1 MTQMMQKERLALL
14 ELLKRSLQPAEEANL
29 TGYEPGLST
38 SQWQT
43 LIEIAEKHAVLS
55 LLYPVLESCKGLEK
69 TLWKQVERVSRQ
81 TVQKSYRLL
90 FLNKYV
96 TGLLRENGIPAITL
110 KGAVTAALYPVPE
123 LRKSGDVDILVTDQK
138 NHAKACH
145 ILEEHGFVMKKEQKT
160 IHHVELENKEN
171 ISVEVHG
178 LLAEPFE
185 SQEVNRYLKQLL
197 PEYEMN
203 DQVNC
208 YWGIELLEPSDAYHA
223 FYLILHMLQHFLRAG
238 FGLKN
243 LCDWVVFWNREMKQ
257 EEKDRFVQLIK
268 RSHTDGFVRVLT
280 AACIKYLGLRFEN
293 VSCLMDQE
301 VPDAVVAAF
310 IEEIFE
316 AEEFGK
322 SRSNRMVAMR
332 DTGMMSFVKEF
343 HHQMKLN
350 YPKSS
355 HVFLL
360 WPFLWVATLLR
371 FLYNNHKIRNISG
384 IDILSKAGKRSM
396 LVKEMQLF
404 Q

>member
-1 MTQMMQKERLALL
+1 MTQMMQKEKLALL
-14 ELLKRSLQPAEEANL
+14 ELLKRSLQPSGEGNM
-29 TGYEPGLST
+29 TGYEPELST
-38 SQWQT
+38 SQWQKLVET
-43 LIEIAEKHAVLS
+43 AEKHAVLS
-55 LLYPVLESCKGLEK
+55 LLYPVLESCMELEEA
-69 TLWKQVERVSRQ
+69 LWKQVERVSRQ

-96 TGLLRENGIPAITL
+96 TGLLKENGIPAITL
-110 KGAVTAALYPVPE
+110 KGAVTASLYPVPE

-138 NHAKACH
+138 NHAKACQ
-145 ILEEHGFVMKKEQKT
+145 ILEEHGFIIKKEQKT

-185 SQEVNRYLKQLL
+185 NQEVNRYLKQLL
-197 PEYEMN
+197 PEYEKN
-203 DQVNC
+203 YQNNC
-208 YWGIELLEPSDAYHA
+208 YWGMELLEPSDAYHA

-243 LCDWVVFWNREMKQ
+243 LCDWVVFWNREIRQ
-257 EEKDRFVQLIK
+257 EEKDQFGLLIK
-268 RSHTDGFVRVLT
+268 RSGTVGFVRVLT
-280 AACIKYLGLRFEN
+280 AACIKYLGLRPEN
-293 VSCLMDQE
+293 VRCFMDQE

-310 IEEIFE
+310 VEEIFE

-322 SRSNRMVAMR
+322 SRNNRMVAMR
-332 DTGMMSFVKEF
+332 DTGMMAYVKEF
-343 HHQMKLN
+343 HHQMQLN
-350 YPKSS
+350 YPQFS

-384 IDILSKAGKRSM
+384 IDVLNKAGKRSR
-396 LVKEMQLF
+396 LVKDMQLF